1 MIRKALLGA
10 AAGAVGT
17 VVLDAVAYGDE
28 GVCGMGPSS
37 VPSLIAG
44 QSNDKLGVDLS
55 SDNEESGGS
64 TAQNRRASCACY
76 MDSSWTR
83 DRVGPN
89 ELS

>member
-28 GVCGMGPSS
+28 VVCGVGLSS

-44 QSNDKLGVDLS
+44 QSNDKPGIASPPSTRNPAAPRRRTTERAVHCARVRRGLGIEL
-55 SDNEESGGS
+55 G
-64 TAQNRRASCACY
+64 
-76 MDSSWTR
+76 
-83 DRVGPN
+83 RVN
-89 ELS
+89 